1 MHPHNNPARHFA
13 GNTSV
18 ASVTST
24 PRIMSSTRIGRISV
38 ALAVLLALVVT
49 TSPWAQSPASAA
61 VASDSTIFG
70 TSAPQG
76 LATHTDASGV
86 EVGTKFTASS
96 NGTATAMRF
105 WKGQGSKQPHTGTL
119 WSSTG
124 TKLAGATFNAETA
137 TGWQTANFDRQVALK
152 AGQAYVVSY
161 YVPNGRYAVT
171 QNYTGKAASPD
182 LAIAAGAGV
191 FKYGSGPAF
200 PTSGYRNSVYWVD
213 VVFAKSAATPTPA
226 PAPAPAPAPTP
237 APAPAPTPGAFPN
250 ADTTGPPAGTALK
263 ASGGITITT
272 AGAVYDGYKFSG
284 DVTIKANNVTI
295 RNSVVNGRIESRPP
309 YTGLLVQRTEIVG
322 PGPGYSVKYPGI
334 GYSDFT
340 CDSCDIHGWGDGA
353 MLDANV
359 TIKNSWIHDLAVSG
373 DSHNQGI
380 LSLGGPNFTIVN
392 NRVDAEADGHFTAAL
407 SFLNQWG
414 KFTNTLVQGNL
425 FNGGGYCVYGGG
437 EPKGNAA
444 RPSSNVRFLDNTFG
458 TSKYPKCGYYGPVT
472 AFDSSGAGNQW
483 TNNRWVGGGT
493 VPPAL

>member
-13 GNTSV
+13 GDTSI
-18 ASVTST
+18 ASVSSS
-24 PRIMSSTRIGRISV
+24 PRILSSTRIGRISV

-61 VASDSTIFG
+61 VAADSTIFG
-70 TSAPQG
+70 TAAPQG
-76 LATHTDASGV
+76 LATHTDSSGV

-119 WSSTG
+119 WSATG

-171 QNYTGKAASPD
+171 QNFTGKAVSPN
-182 LAIAAGAGV
+182 LAVAAGAGV

-200 PTSGYRNSVYWVD
+200 PTSSYRNSVYWVD
-213 VVFAKSAATPTPA
+213 VVFAKTAATPTPA
-226 PAPAPAPAPTP
+226 PAPSPAPSPAPAPSTG
-237 APAPAPTPGAFPN
+237 TLPN

-263 ASGGITITT
+263 ASGGITIST

-284 DVTIKANNVTI
+284 DVVVRADNVTI
-295 RNSVVNGRIESRPP
+295 RNSVINGKVN
-309 YTGLLVQRTEIVG
+309 YNAQGLKVVRTEIAG
-322 PGPGYSVKYPGI
+322 PGGGYTTKYPAI
-334 GYSDFT
+334 GYDNYT
-340 CDSCDIHGWGDGA
+340 CDGCDIHGWGDGA
-353 MLDANV
+353 HVSNNT
-359 TIKNSWIHDLAVSG
+359 TIKNSWIHDIPASG
-373 DSHNQGI
+373 ESHNQAI
-380 LSLGGPNFTIVN
+380 LSLGGSNITITN
-392 NRVDAEADGHFTAAL
+392 NVLTGGDSYNFTAAL
-407 SFLNQWG
+407 SLLNQG
-414 KFTNTLVQGNL
+414 LAFKNTLVQGNL
-425 FNGGGYCVYGGG
+425 FNGGGYCVYAGG
-437 EPKGNAA
+437 ESKGNAA

-458 TSKYPKCGYYGPVT
+458 KSQYAKCGYYGPVT
-472 AFDSSGAGNQW
+472 AYDASGSGNQW
-483 TNNRWVGGGT
+483 VNNRWADGGT